1 MPEAATPRRPLL
13 LGHRG
18 SPKSAPENTIAA
30 MNAALKHGCDGFEFD
45 VRATSD
51 GRLVLC
57 HDETVRG
64 AAVASTSHAELAKLL
79 PPKRSLLG
87 KADETTGLCSLEDV
101 LEQFGQ
107 SAWLDIEMKVAGAE
121 EELVT
126 LLRKKPPKH
135 GYVVSSFLPEVLTAV
150 HALYSAIPL
159 GLIFRTKRSLLQ
171 VAELPLTHVMPE
183 YKMLDKAMLKAFH
196 EAGKKVI
203 AWTVNDPRYM
213 QNLAAENV
221 DGVISDET
229 RLLIHTLGGTK

>member
-1 MPEAATPRRPLL
+1 MD
-13 LGHRG
+13 
-18 SPKSAPENTIAA
+18 
-30 MNAALKHGCDGFEFD
+30 AALKHGCDGFEFD

-64 AAVASTSHAELAKLL
+64 AVVASTSYTDLAKLL

-87 KADETTGLCSLEDV
+87 KAEEATGLCSLEDV
-101 LEQFGQ
+101 LERYGQ

-135 GYVVSSFLPEVLTAV
+135 GYVVSSFLPEALTAV
-150 HALYSAIPL
+150 HALYPAIPL

-171 VAELPLTHVMPE
+171 VAELPLTYVMPE
-183 YKMLDKAMLKAFH
+183 YKVLDRAMLKAFH
-196 EAGKKVI
+196 QSGKKVI
-203 AWTVNDPRYM
+203 AWTVNDPRNM
-213 QNLAAENV
+213 QSLAAENV
-221 DGVISDET
+221 AGVISDDT
-229 RLLIHTLGGTK
+229 RLLVHTLGGTK